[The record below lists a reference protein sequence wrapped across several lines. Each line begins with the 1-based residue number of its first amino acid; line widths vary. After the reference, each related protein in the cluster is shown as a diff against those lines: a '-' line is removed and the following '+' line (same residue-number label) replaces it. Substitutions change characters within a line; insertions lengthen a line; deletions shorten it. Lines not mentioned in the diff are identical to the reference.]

1 MKKIIIILSCFLLS
15 LCLLLTGCFEN
26 SGYLVKSC
34 EKQEKSNDLKVTTT
48 YTFGFKNDIISNV
61 KVIYDNVGNENSI
74 KSVKLSL
81 ESQNNYSNLK
91 YNLLVDNNE
100 QYKIEYN
107 IPLDSTNEI
116 LDKFNIKK
124 SRTDFVKNLKS
135 LGYTCE

>member
-1 MKKIIIILSCFLLS
+1 MRKIIIILSCF
-15 LCLLLTGCFEN
+15 LLTGCFEN

-34 EKQEKSNDLKVTTT
+34 EKKETADDLTSITT
-48 YTFGFKNDIISNV
+48 YTFGFKNDIINNV

>member
-1 MKKIIIILSCFLLS
+1 MKKIIIILSCFLL
-15 LCLLLTGCFEN
+15 TGCFEN
-26 SGYLVKSC
+26 SGYIVKSC
-34 EKQEKSNDLKVTTT
+34 YKEEKSNDLKVTTT
-48 YTFGFKNDIISNV
+48 YIFGFKNDIINNV

-116 LDKFNIKK
+116 LDKFNVKK

>member
-1 MKKIIIILSCFLLS
+1 MKKIIIILSCFLL
-15 LCLLLTGCFEN
+15 TGCFEN
-26 SGYLVKSC
+26 SGYIVKSC
-34 EKQEKSNDLKVTTT
+34 YKEEKSNDLKVTTT
-48 YTFGFKNDIISNV
+48 YIFGFKNDIINNV

-107 IPLDSTNEI
+107 ISLDSTNEI

-124 SRTDFVKNLKS
+124 SRIDFVKNLKS

>member
-1 MKKIIIILSCFLLS
+1 MKKIIIILSCFLL
-15 LCLLLTGCFEN
+15 TGCFEN
-26 SGYLVKSC
+26 SGYIVKSC
-34 EKQEKSNDLKVTTT
+34 YKEEKSNDLKVTTT
-48 YTFGFKNDIISNV
+48 YTFGFENDIVNTV
-61 KVIYDNVGNENSI
+61 KVMYDNVGNESSI

-81 ESQNNYSNLK
+81 ESQNDHSNLK

>member
-1 MKKIIIILSCFLLS
+1 MRKIIIILSCFLL
-15 LCLLLTGCFEN
+15 TGCFEN
-26 SGYLVKSC
+26 SGYIVKSC
-34 EKQEKSNDLKVTTT
+34 YKEEKSNDLKVTTT
-48 YTFGFKNDIISNV
+48 YIFGFKNDIINNV

>member
-1 MKKIIIILSCFLLS
+1 MKKIIIILSCF
-15 LCLLLTGCFEN
+15 LLTGCFEN

>member
-1 MKKIIIILSCFLLS
+1 MRKIIIILSCF
-15 LCLLLTGCFEN
+15 LLTGCFEN

-48 YTFGFKNDIISNV
+48 YIFGFKNDIINNV

-124 SRTDFVKNLKS
+124 SRTDFVNNLKS

>member
-1 MKKIIIILSCFLLS
+1 M
-15 LCLLLTGCFEN
+15 
-26 SGYLVKSC
+26 
-34 EKQEKSNDLKVTTT
+34 
-48 YTFGFKNDIISNV
+48 

>member
-1 MKKIIIILSCFLLS
+1 MKKIIIILSCFLL
-15 LCLLLTGCFEN
+15 TGCFEN
-26 SGYLVKSC
+26 SGYIVKSC
-34 EKQEKSNDLKVTTT
+34 YKEEKSNDLKVTTT
-48 YTFGFKNDIISNV
+48 YTFGFKNDIINNV

>member
-1 MKKIIIILSCFLLS
+1 MKKIIIILSCFLL
-15 LCLLLTGCFEN
+15 TGCFEN
-26 SGYLVKSC
+26 SGYIVKSC
-34 EKQEKSNDLKVTTT
+34 YKEEKSNDLKVTTT
-48 YTFGFKNDIISNV
+48 YIFGFKNDIINDV

-81 ESQNNYSNLK
+81 EYQNNYSNLK

-124 SRTDFVKNLKS
+124 SRTDFVNNLKS

>member
-1 MKKIIIILSCFLLS
+1 MKKIIIILSCF
-15 LCLLLTGCFEN
+15 LLTGCFEN

-48 YTFGFKNDIISNV
+48 YTFGFKNDIINNV

>member
-1 MKKIIIILSCFLLS
+1 MRKIIIILSCF
-15 LCLLLTGCFEN
+15 LLTGCFEN

-48 YTFGFKNDIISNV
+48 YIFGFKNDIINNV

-100 QYKIEYN
+100 QYKIEY
-107 IPLDSTNEI
+107 IVPLDSDKEV
-116 LDKFNIKK
+116 LDKLNVKQ

>member
-1 MKKIIIILSCFLLS
+1 MKKIIIILSCF
-15 LCLLLTGCFEN
+15 LLTGCFEN

-107 IPLDSTNEI
+107 ISLDSTNEI

>member
-1 MKKIIIILSCFLLS
+1 MRKIIIILSCFLL
-15 LCLLLTGCFEN
+15 TGCFEN
-26 SGYLVKSC
+26 SGYIVKSC
-34 EKQEKSNDLKVTTT
+34 YKEEKSNDLKVTTT
-48 YTFGFKNDIISNV
+48 YIFGFKNDIINNV

-100 QYKIEYN
+100 QYKIEY
-107 IPLDSTNEI
+107 IVPLDSDKEV
-116 LDKFNIKK
+116 LDKLNVKQ

>member
-1 MKKIIIILSCFLLS
+1 MKKIIIILSCLM
-15 LCLLLTGCFEN
+15 LTGCFEN

-34 EKQEKSNDLKVTTT
+34 YKEEKSNDLKVTTT
-48 YTFGFKNDIISNV
+48 YTFGFKNDIINNV

-100 QYKIEYN
+100 QYKIEY
-107 IPLDSTNEI
+107 IVPLDSDKEV
-116 LDKFNIKK
+116 LDKLNVKQ
-124 SRTDFVKNLKS
+124 SRTDFVNNLKS

>member
-1 MKKIIIILSCFLLS
+1 MKKLIILLSCFI
-15 LCLLLTGCFEN
+15 LTGCFEN

-34 EKQEKSNDLKVTTT
+34 TKEENASTLKTITI
-48 YTFGFKNDIISNV
+48 YTFGFKNDIIEDIKIS
-61 KVIYDNVGNENSI
+61 YDNIDSDVNTISSI
-74 KSVKLSL
+74 KLSL

-91 YNLLVDNNE
+91 YNILTDTEN

-107 IPLDSTNEI
+107 IPLDSDDEL

-124 SRTDFVKNLKS
+124 SRTELVKNLKE

>member
-1 MKKIIIILSCFLLS
+1 MKKIIIILSCLM
-15 LCLLLTGCFEN
+15 LTGCFEN

-34 EKQEKSNDLKVTTT
+34 YKEEKSNDLKVTTT
-48 YTFGFKNDIISNV
+48 YIFGFKNDIINNV

-100 QYKIEYN
+100 QYKIEY
-107 IPLDSTNEI
+107 IVPLDSDKEV
-116 LDKFNIKK
+116 LDKLNVKQ
-124 SRTDFVKNLKS
+124 SRTDLVKTLKE

>member
-1 MKKIIIILSCFLLS
+1 MKKIIIILSCFLL
-15 LCLLLTGCFEN
+15 TGCFEN
-26 SGYLVKSC
+26 SGYIVKSC
-34 EKQEKSNDLKVTTT
+34 YKEEKSNDLKVTTT
-48 YTFGFKNDIISNV
+48 YTFRFKNDIINNV

-100 QYKIEYN
+100 QYKIEY
-107 IPLDSTNEI
+107 IVPLDSDKEV
-116 LDKFNIKK
+116 LDKLNVKQ
-124 SRTDFVKNLKS
+124 SRTDFVNNLKS

>member
-1 MKKIIIILSCFLLS
+1 MKKIIIILSCLM
-15 LCLLLTGCFEN
+15 LTGCFEN
-26 SGYLVKSC
+26 SGYIVKSC
-34 EKQEKSNDLKVTTT
+34 YKEEKSNDLKVTTT
-48 YTFGFKNDIISNV
+48 YIFGFKNDIINNV

-100 QYKIEYN
+100 QYKIEY
-107 IPLDSTNEI
+107 IVPLDSDKEV
-116 LDKFNIKK
+116 LDKLNVKQ
-124 SRTDFVKNLKS
+124 SRTDFVNNLKS

>member
-1 MKKIIIILSCFLLS
+1 MKKIIIILSCFLL
-15 LCLLLTGCFEN
+15 TGCFEN
-26 SGYLVKSC
+26 SGYIVKSC
-34 EKQEKSNDLKVTTT
+34 YKEEKSNDLKVTTT
-48 YTFGFKNDIISNV
+48 YIFGFKNDIINNV

-100 QYKIEYN
+100 QYKIEY
-107 IPLDSTNEI
+107 IVPLDSDKEV
-116 LDKFNIKK
+116 LDKLNVKQ
-124 SRTDFVKNLKS
+124 SRTDLVKTLKE

>member
-1 MKKIIIILSCFLLS
+1 MKKIIIILSCFLL
-15 LCLLLTGCFEN
+15 TGCFEN
-26 SGYLVKSC
+26 SGYIVKSC
-34 EKQEKSNDLKVTTT
+34 YKEEKSNDLKVTTT
-48 YTFGFKNDIISNV
+48 YIFGFKNDIINNV

>member
-1 MKKIIIILSCFLLS
+1 MKKIIIILSCLM
-15 LCLLLTGCFEN
+15 LTGCFEN
-26 SGYLVKSC
+26 SGYIVKSC
-34 EKQEKSNDLKVTTT
+34 YKEEKSNDLKVTTT
-48 YTFGFKNDIISNV
+48 YIFGFKNDIINNV

-107 IPLDSTNEI
+107 ISLDSTNEI

>member
-1 MKKIIIILSCFLLS
+1 MRKIIIILSCFLL
-15 LCLLLTGCFEN
+15 TGCFEN
-26 SGYLVKSC
+26 SGYIVKSC
-34 EKQEKSNDLKVTTT
+34 YKEEKSNDLKVTTT
-48 YTFGFKNDIISNV
+48 YTFRFKNDIINNV

-100 QYKIEYN
+100 QYKIEY
-107 IPLDSTNEI
+107 IVPLDSDKEV
-116 LDKFNIKK
+116 LDKLNVKQ

>member
-1 MKKIIIILSCFLLS
+1 MKKIIIILSCFLL
-15 LCLLLTGCFEN
+15 TGCFEN
-26 SGYLVKSC
+26 SGYIVKSC
-34 EKQEKSNDLKVTTT
+34 YKEEKSNDLKVTTT
-48 YTFGFKNDIISNV
+48 YIFGFKNDIINNV

-100 QYKIEYN
+100 QYKIEY
-107 IPLDSTNEI
+107 IVPLDSDKEV
-116 LDKFNIKK
+116 LDKLNVKQ
-124 SRTDFVKNLKS
+124 SRTDFVNNLKS

>member
-1 MKKIIIILSCFLLS
+1 MRKIIIILSCF
-15 LCLLLTGCFEN
+15 LLTGCFEN

-48 YTFGFKNDIISNV
+48 YIFGFKNDIINNV

>member
-1 MKKIIIILSCFLLS
+1 MKKIIIILSCLM
-15 LCLLLTGCFEN
+15 LTGCFEN
-26 SGYLVKSC
+26 SGYIVKSC
-34 EKQEKSNDLKVTTT
+34 YKEEKSNDLKVTTT
-48 YTFGFKNDIISNV
+48 YIFGFKNDIINNV

>member
-1 MKKIIIILSCFLLS
+1 MKKIIIILSCF
-15 LCLLLTGCFEN
+15 LLTGCFEN

-34 EKQEKSNDLKVTTT
+34 YKEENSNDLKVTTT
-48 YTFGFKNDIISNV
+48 YTFGFKNDIINNV

-81 ESQNNYSNLK
+81 ESQNNYSDLK
-91 YNLLVDNNE
+91 YNLLVDNDQ

-124 SRTDFVKNLKS
+124 SRTDFVNNLKS
-135 LGYTCE
+135 LGYTCK